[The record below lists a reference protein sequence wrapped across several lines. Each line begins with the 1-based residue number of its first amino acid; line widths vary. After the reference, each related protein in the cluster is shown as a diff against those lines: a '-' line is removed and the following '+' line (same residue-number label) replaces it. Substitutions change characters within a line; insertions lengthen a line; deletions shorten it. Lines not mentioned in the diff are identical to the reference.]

1 MCQRFIEHHL
11 ASLGIFYVD
20 GHFLP
25 YFGFEPTLKS
35 WYSLR
40 RFAIKG
46 NIQYFANDREQNPL
60 FFIIR
65 PPTIDLIHAIYEMI
79 PFMRKITDKPLTL
92 IFLIGVVSVRSFLSN

>member
-1 MCQRFIEHHL
+1 MCQRFIEYHL
-11 ASLGIFYVD
+11 ASLGVLYVD

-46 NIQYFANDREQNPL
+46 NIQYFANDREQNPIL
-60 FFIIR
+60 SGMKVAFTEHVFKNIG
-65 PPTIDLIHAIYEMI
+65 AI
-79 PFMRKITDKPLTL
+79 PSLPNTP
-92 IFLIGVVSVRSFLSN
+92 